1 MKILSNASIYGMRAL
16 IYLASK
22 KSRDEYVSIKE
33 MSEKMDIS
41 FHFLTKTLQTLT
53 KKGIL
58 QSYRGPS
65 GGVALARSPESIYML
80 EIVKVLEGEN
90 FFDTCFLG
98 LPDCGDEKPCPMH
111 EFWAE
116 VKEKFKDQF
125 ADTSLMELSYQVNEG
140 IIRI

>member
-1 MKILSNASIYGMRAL
+1 MKILSNASVYGLRAL
-16 IYLASK
+16 IYMASK
-22 KSRDEYVSIKE
+22 KSREEYVSIKE

-65 GGVALARSPESIYML
+65 GGIALTRSPESIYML

-116 VKEKFKDQF
+116 VKEEFKQQF
-125 ADTSLMELSYQVNEG
+125 ANTSLKELSYQVNEG